1 MPPGYQWELLCHS
14 QVSSEP
20 PVSIRKTDDAP
31 SQHPASSEKDKP
43 SGWLRTVASS
53 SSKVL
58 LGGAGQGGG
67 GTWTGRRRG
76 RPPASPA
83 QAPDPGASPPQG
95 LGCVYPR
102 QRLSAFRPW
111 SPAVSTSDKEL
122 SPHLPALFREK

>member
-58 LGGAGQGGG
+58 LGGGRGGG
-67 GTWTGRRRG
+67 LDWTE
-76 RPPASPA
+76 AE
-83 QAPDPGASPPQG
+83 QAPCIPCSGP
-95 LGCVYPR
+95 
-102 QRLSAFRPW
+102 
-111 SPAVSTSDKEL
+111 
-122 SPHLPALFREK
+122 

>member
-1 MPPGYQWELLCHS
+1 MPPGRQCELFCHS

-31 SQHPASSEKDKP
+31 SQHPTSSEKDKP

-53 SSKVL
+53 SSK
-58 LGGAGQGGG
+58 
-67 GTWTGRRRG
+67 
-76 RPPASPA
+76 
-83 QAPDPGASPPQG
+83 G